1 MSELAVHPQLP
12 LWRRIVARVLVVLG
26 LILAAVALLAGYLRW
41 QAFDSD
47 TFNETSSELIA
58 NDAVRDQVAATMVEQ
73 LFTNVDVAANLEAR
87 LPPDQQG
94 LAQPLAGALRALADQ
109 ASVRLLERPRA
120 QALWREASALA
131 HDRLVALL
139 RNETTVV
146 QVEDQAVVLNL
157 QPMIVRLGEQIGLSG
172 NFAER
177 LPEDAGLIRLMDAEQ
192 LERAQDATSLFESVA
207 RWIWFVPLALFAVA
221 IWLVR
226 GRRRI
231 ELRAVAIGLV
241 VVGLL
246 VLVLRSLTGSYVVD
260 ELATTTS
267 VEEAAA
273 AAWSIM
279 TDLLADGAWTA
290 IAVGVIALVGVWLA
304 GPTRS
309 GSAARRW
316 AAPVL
321 ARCGSHLRHR
331 GGALP
336 APHLV
341 GADGPDTAVV
351 VHHRLRH
358 PARRRHRGAPAA
370 RGPRTSGRRLDPA
383 GRPFSSSQRGSVAG
397 AGRRRT
403 RRPRFAPL
411 RRSRQMMNLLFAL
424 LALVAAVVVAIIL
437 FSTDHVLLGVVA
449 ALSAV
454 PFALAAWIWRGDRY

>member
-1 MSELAVHPQLP
+1 MTELAVHPQLP
-12 LWRRIVARVLVVLG
+12 LWRRILARVLVVLG

-47 TFNETSSELIA
+47 TFTETSSELIA
-58 NDAVRDQVAATMVEQ
+58 NEAVRDQVAATMVEQ

-109 ASVRLLERPRA
+109 ASVRLLERPRV
-120 QALWREASALA
+120 QTLWREASSLA

-177 LPEDAGLIRLMDAEQ
+177 LPEDAGVIRLMDAEQ

-231 ELRAVAIGLV
+231 ELRAIAIGFV
-241 VVGLL
+241 IVGLV
-246 VLVLRSLTGSYVVD
+246 VLVLRSLAGNYVVE

-273 AAWSIM
+273 SAWSIM

-290 IAVGVIALVGVWLA
+290 IAVGLVVLLGVWLA
-304 GPTRS
+304 GATRS
-309 GSAARRW
+309 GSAARQW
-316 AAPVL
+316 IAPVL
-321 ARCGSHLRHR
+321 ARADLTYGIAAVLVLLLIWWGPTDQTRRWSFIIVAVILLVVGIEVLRRLVGREHPDAASIPPGDLFRR
-331 GGALP
+331 GRADRSP
-336 APHLV
+336 APAV
-341 GADGPDTAVV
+341 DAPVDPGSRPSEGAD
-351 VHHRLRH
+351 R
-358 PARRRHRGAPAA
+358 
-370 RGPRTSGRRLDPA
+370 
-383 GRPFSSSQRGSVAG
+383 
-397 AGRRRT
+397 
-403 RRPRFAPL
+403 
-411 RRSRQMMNLLFAL
+411 
-424 LALVAAVVVAIIL
+424 
-437 FSTDHVLLGVVA
+437 
-449 ALSAV
+449 
-454 PFALAAWIWRGDRY
+454 